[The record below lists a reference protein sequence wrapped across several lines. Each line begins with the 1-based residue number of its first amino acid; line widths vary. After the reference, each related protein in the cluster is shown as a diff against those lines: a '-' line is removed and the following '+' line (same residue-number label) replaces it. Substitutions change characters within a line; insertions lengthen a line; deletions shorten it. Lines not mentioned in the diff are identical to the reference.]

1 MDKDVVKRVL
11 APYCPPLSLSQVDN
25 IASKVAEHS
34 KEELNNVAKVAARRQ
49 KSNRKSRS
57 RMNVG
62 E

>member
-11 APYCPPLSLSQVDN
+11 APYCPPLSPSQVDS

-34 KEELNNVAKVAARRQ
+34 KEELSNVAKVAARRQ
-49 KSNRKSRS
+49 KRSRKSRS
-57 RMNVG
+57 RVNVR